1 MNLQHIS
8 VSALGAG
15 QKDIEPV
22 PAIVEFVFH
31 LGASDEVTK
40 GQSFEQMVAGYLD
53 FTHKYFDNRLKELL
67 CFNELSSDTKFKD
80 LIKTKVSWDECG
92 EVSYSQAK

>member
-1 MNLQHIS
+1 LNLQHIS
-8 VSALGAG
+8 VSTLGAG

-31 LGASDEVTK
+31 LGVSDEVIK
-40 GQSFEQMVAGYLD
+40 GQSFEQIVAGYLD
-53 FTHKYFDNRLKELL
+53 VSDKYFDNRLKELL
-67 CFNELSSDTKFKD
+67 CFNELSADTKFKD

-92 EVSYSQAK
+92 EVS

>member
-8 VSALGAG
+8 VSTLGAG

-31 LGASDEVTK
+31 LGVSDEVIK
-40 GQSFEQMVAGYLD
+40 GQSFEQIVAGYLD
-53 FTHKYFDNRLKELL
+53 VSDKYFDNRLKELL
-67 CFNELSSDTKFKD
+67 CFNELSADTKFKD

-92 EVSYSQAK
+92 KVTYRQVK

>member
-40 GQSFEQMVAGYLD
+40 GQSFEQMVAGHLD
-53 FTHKYFDNRLKELL
+53 VTSKYFDNRLKELL
-67 CFNELSSDTKFKD
+67 CFNELSTDTKFKD
-80 LIKTKVSWDECG
+80 LIKTKVS
-92 EVSYSQAK
+92 